1 MQVDKK
7 KSIAEQSRICLIE
20 SLLSLMSKKDYSSI
34 TVTEIAEN
42 ALLSR
47 RTFYRNFNSKREI
60 LETYCQNL
68 CQEYIECF
76 KNESDLSLSNVTELY
91 FSFWQKHVE
100 FLTMLNKNH
109 LMFFL
114 LEKYNEFLP
123 IIYKIYKGDDN
134 KFNIQEEVT
143 YAILFVSGGFWN
155 ILSEWLKNGFAQ
167 TPKEMSE
174 IILKSMN
181 LFIEGK

>member
-1 MQVDKK
+1 MQVNKRK
-7 KSIAEQSRICLIE
+7 AIAEQSKISLTE
-20 SLLSLMSKKDYSSI
+20 SLLSLMSKKDYSNI
-34 TVTEIAEN
+34 TITEIAEN

-47 RTFYRNFNSKREI
+47 RTFYRNFSSKEDI
-60 LETYCQNL
+60 LETYCKTL

-76 KNESDLSLSNVTELY
+76 KNESDLSLSNVTEIY

-100 FLTMLNKNH
+100 FLTILNKNH

-134 KFNIQEEVT
+134 KFNTKEEVT
-143 YAILFVSGGFWN
+143 YAILFSSGGFWN
-155 ILSEWLKNGFAQ
+155 ILSEWLKDGITQ

-174 IILKSMN
+174 IILKFMN
-181 LFIEGK
+181 LFIDGK